1 MQESEGLK
9 NPKPTSIAPVIMIV
23 LAATMIGSS
32 LGVVIA
38 DKEVLHS
45 IKAEAAAL
53 IGSDFS
59 MPAAAFES
67 VPVENAESESAS
79 EKVLETSHPTAIPES
94 GIIPTGLFSV
104 GTIHYAARKNSARMA
119 FDLRDMSL
127 VRMGKL
133 TNPDRVYADLQD
145 STSAKTSSKGL
156 KARKELEINGNLVSR
171 IRIAHYES
179 GTMRIV
185 MDLERSCDYSY
196 QQPQDGASPLV
207 VQLESVDSGASA
219 DDARTSGD
227 VAKGGNWVLTS
238 HTN

>member
-1 MQESEGLK
+1 MHEAEGLK
-9 NPKPTSIAPVIMIV
+9 TPKPTSIAPVIMIV

-38 DKEVLHS
+38 DKGVLNS

-53 IGSDFS
+53 IGSDFIA
-59 MPAAAFES
+59 PAA
-67 VPVENAESESAS
+67 VSESAS
-79 EKVLETSHPTAIPES
+79 AETAESEFASEEALKTSKTTAIPQS
-94 GIIPTGLFSV
+94 GIIPTGLLSV
-104 GTIHYAARKNSARMA
+104 GTIRYSAQKNSARMA

-127 VRMGKL
+127 VRMAKL

-156 KARKELEINGNLVSR
+156 KARKVLDIDGNLVSR

-185 MDLERSCDYSY
+185 MDLARSCKYTY
-196 QQPQDGASPLV
+196 QFPSDGESDLI
-207 VQLESVDSGASA
+207 VQLQSGI
-219 DDARTSGD
+219 
-227 VAKGGNWVLTS
+227 
-238 HTN
+238 

>member
-9 NPKPTSIAPVIMIV
+9 NPQPTSIAPVIMIV

-53 IGSDFS
+53 VGSDFS
-59 MPAAAFES
+59 MPAAGSES
-67 VPVENAESESAS
+67 APAETAESESAS
-79 EKVLETSHPTAIPES
+79 EKVIETGKPIAIPVS

-104 GTIHYAARKNSARMA
+104 GTIHYAAGKNSVRMA

-156 KARKELEINGNLVSR
+156 KARKKLDINGNLVNR

-179 GTMRIV
+179 GAMRIV
-185 MDLERSCDYSY
+185 MDLARSCEYTY
-196 QQPQDGASPLV
+196 QNPSNGASPLI
-207 VQLESVDSGASA
+207 VQLEFMDSGTSA
-219 DDARTSGD
+219 EDVLTSGD
-227 VAKGGNWVLTS
+227 GAKGGNWVLTS